1 MFKFKKNRFTKFL
14 LYFAIMV
21 FAFLIFYYI
30 CNMHIIHNID
40 ESNHIEAFSLRK
52 TFNSQKRKFKNL
64 NKKYISK
71 YTSKINR
78 FFKSV
83 F

>member
-1 MFKFKKNRFTKFL
+1 MYKFKKSTTTIL
-14 LYFAIMV
+14 LYFAIVIFV
-21 FAFLIFYYI
+21 FFVFSAIYNKTY
-30 CNMHIIHNID
+30 NNN
-40 ESNHIEAFSLRK
+40 ESNHVEGFSLRK
-52 TFNSQKRKFKNL
+52 TFNSQKRRAKNF
-64 NKKYISK
+64 NKKYLTK

>member
-1 MFKFKKNRFTKFL
+1 MFKLKKRSTTIL
-14 LYFAIMV
+14 LYFAIVIFIFFV
-21 FAFLIFYYI
+21 FSAIYNSTY
-30 CNMHIIHNID
+30 NNH
-40 ESNHIEAFSLRK
+40 ESNHIEGFSLRK
-52 TFNSQKRKFKNL
+52 TFNSQKRKLKNL
-64 NKKYISK
+64 NKKHISK

>member
-1 MFKFKKNRFTKFL
+1 MFKLKKRSTTIL
-14 LYFAIMV
+14 LYFAIVIFIFFV
-21 FAFLIFYYI
+21 FSAIYNNTY
-30 CNMHIIHNID
+30 NNH
-40 ESNHIEAFSLRK
+40 ESNHIEGFSLRK
-52 TFNSQKRKFKNL
+52 TFNSQKRKLKNL
-64 NKKYISK
+64 NKKHISK